1 MHSSSRRARTRATTS
16 QRSARDV
23 STMGVGVL
31 SAGLAVVVTVGVG
44 VLGGGVGDIFAQVT
58 AALGH

>member
-1 MHSSSRRARTRATTS
+1 MHRSSRRARTRAATA

-23 STMGVGVL
+23 STLGVGVL
-31 SAGLAVVVTVGVG
+31 SAGLAVVVTLGVS
-44 VLGGGVGDIFAQVT
+44 VLGGGVGDILAQVT

>member
-1 MHSSSRRARTRATTS
+1 MQSSTRRARTRAATAP
-16 QRSARDV
+16 RSARDV

-44 VLGGGVGDIFAQVT
+44 VLSGGLGDILAQVT
-58 AALGH
+58 SALGQ